1 MNHRNFRGR
10 KGLSQTSEF
19 NTLGL
24 SGDDKRPNPHGDVA
38 GGAEWDG
45 SVKAG
50 REGEKARSQ
59 RSSRQESRDPLR
71 LQGLSHG
78 DRARLDLLKMVQ

>member
-19 NTLGL
+19 NTLRL
-24 SGDDKRPNPHGDVA
+24 IGDEMRPNPHGA
-38 GGAEWDG
+38 LTGGAEWDG

-50 REGEKARSQ
+50 REGEKAKWQSHREPPDRNLGTSE
-59 RSSRQESRDPLR
+59 ESRASAMETGPDWTC
-71 LQGLSHG
+71 
-78 DRARLDLLKMVQ
+78 